1 MQIANLPTER
11 LSLNEVAKQ
20 LNVHISTIYRWV
32 LHGVRGRRLK
42 SFLVGGRR
50 YVDADELAQFL
61 SPHQESR
68 QDVVSRRSEHAQ
80 EHLRSF
86 GIPRPIQGSNQ

>member
-1 MQIANLPTER
+1 MQNANLPTER

-20 LNVHISTIYRWV
+20 LNVHISTVFRWSFR
-32 LHGVRGRRLK
+32 GVRGRRLK

-50 YVDADELAQFL
+50 YVDADDLAQFL
-61 SPHQESR
+61 RPHRESR
-68 QDVVSRRSEHAQ
+68 QDVDSRRSEHAQ

-86 GIPRPIQGSNQ
+86 RVKQQRSNQ

>member
-1 MQIANLPTER
+1 MQNANLPTEP
-11 LSLNEVAKQ
+11 LTLKQVAKH
-20 LNVHISTIYRWV
+20 LRVHIATVYRWT
-32 LHGVRGRRLK
+32 LRGVRGRRLK

-68 QDVVSRRSEHAQ
+68 QNVVSRRSEHAQ

-86 GIPRPIQGSNQ
+86 GISRPTKGKR